1 MWTGGQIKTALTK
14 GLRPDGRLLASP
26 MPWRYLSTMKDED
39 ISAIVAFLQTLTPVQ
54 NLDPISNTPL
64 DETHH
69 D

>member
-1 MWTGGQIKTALTK
+1 
-14 GLRPDGRLLASP
+14 

-54 NLDPISNTPL
+54 NLDPIQTPPL

>member
-1 MWTGGQIKTALTK
+1 
-14 GLRPDGRLLASP
+14 
-26 MPWRYLSTMKDED
+26 MPWRYLSTMKDEG